1 MNEEI
6 KYLYEG
12 LDEICK
18 MNIRSVFEQ
27 SPKMLLYID
36 LLEQNEIVITNKAVN
51 YIYQEDLEAVARN
64 VLINRFYKLRSK
76 LRLWLLTQMK
86 NSPVCLTT
94 EEQELAFLRLMVIK
108 NEHAYALEQLQLLEK
123 KCWEQN
129 LFELL
134 PEIIQLILRS
144 MYACKAQDKA
154 EHQFYLAQLELA
166 NSLHAVLQSLKYNL
180 CFLRQN
186 IKEYQNIIEVTC
198 RKIKKLKQYP
208 RLTMLYHFMAFSA
221 GVFLEDIVQK
231 TSNAMSRHLNE
242 FKLLKDKFPNI
253 PIDDFEPFHRAKMD
267 IHFCMKEA
275 LFWYY
280 KQNPKKSYEAIERR
294 KRLVEENPDLHLKLS
309 EAELHNVIYFCIN
322 AEQYRTAL
330 DYIEELKEYQSN
342 NPYDK
347 IDSPYYT
354 LLMVVYIALFPT
366 QKIDA
371 PQELIAQI
379 KTFLKTSD
387 QGAAWIYGSLAE
399 FCILYGYFDEAKE
412 ILKSPA
418 LKQLFEE
425 NGIPMQTDKLLEVVL
440 TKNIGELKKFIQHL
454 SDLHL
459 HSTSPKHQF
468 HYKGILKI
476 ADYFLKIYSTRK

>member
-86 NSPVCLTT
+86 NSPICLTT

-108 NEHAYALEQLQLLEK
+108 NEHAYALEHLQLLEQ

-134 PEIIQLILRS
+134 PEIIQLMLRS
-144 MYACKAQDKA
+144 MYACKPLDKK
-154 EHQFYLAQLELA
+154 EHKFYLEQLELA
-166 NSLHAVLQSLKYNL
+166 NSLSGVLQFLKYNL
-180 CFLRQN
+180 CYLQQN
-186 IKEYQNIIEVTC
+186 IKEYQNIIEGTC

-208 RLTMLYHFMAFSA
+208 RLVMLYHYIAFSA
-221 GVFLEDIVQK
+221 GVFVEDVVQK

-242 FKLLKDKFPNI
+242 FKLLKGKYPNI
-253 PIDDFEPFHRAKMD
+253 PIVDFEPYHRAKLD

-275 LFWYY
+275 IFWYY
-280 KQNPKKSYEAIERR
+280 KQNAKKSYEAIERR
-294 KRLVEENPDLHLKLS
+294 KRLVEEHPNLYLKLS
-309 EAELHNVIYFCIN
+309 EAELHNIIYFCIN
-322 AEQYRTAL
+322 SEQHHAAL
-330 DYIEELKEYQSN
+330 EYIEELKEYQSN

-347 IDSPYYT
+347 IDSPYYIY
-354 LLMVVYIALFPT
+354 LMVVYIALFPA
-366 QKIDA
+366 QKIAA
-371 PQELIAQI
+371 PQDLIAQI
-379 KTFLKTSD
+379 KTFLKTAD
-387 QGAAWIYGSLAE
+387 QSSAWIYGSLAE

-412 ILKSPA
+412 ILKNPA
-418 LKQLFEE
+418 LKQLFEAD
-425 NGIPMQTDKLLEVVL
+425 GIQMQTDKLLAVVVS
-440 TKNIGELKKFIQHL
+440 KNIAELKEFIQHL
-454 SDLHL
+454 SELYL
-459 HSTSPKHQF
+459 RSTSPKHQF

-476 ADYFLKIYSTRK
+476 ADYFLKV